1 MKKQKKLIVG
11 NWKMFPDSLRE
22 AKKIGVAVKRGVRG
36 VKSTQVVIC
45 PPYVY
50 LSPLS
55 TLSSNNFGIGAQDT
69 DFRPSG
75 AFTGQV
81 SFMMLP
87 EFKVGFVILGHSER
101 RKMGETDDLVNKKT
115 ISVVN
120 EGMTAIVCVGESVRD
135 SHGDYF
141 GFIKNQI
148 VSSLKDVSKKLLNHV
163 VIAYEPIWAIG
174 AREAMS
180 PRDLHEMSIFIMKV
194 LKDQFGPFAQDV
206 RILYGGSVDRV
217 NADTLIK
224 EGNVSGLLIGRQ
236 SLVSKDFV
244 EIIKLVDAIK

>member
-22 AKKIGVAVKRGVRG
+22 AKKIGVAVKRGLRG
-36 VKSTQVVIC
+36 IKKSQVVIC
-45 PPYVY
+45 PPFVY

-55 TLSSNNFGIGAQDT
+55 GLVSNNFSLGAQDA
-69 DFRPSG
+69 DFRPNG

-87 EFKVGFVILGHSER
+87 EFKAGFVILGHSER
-101 RKMGETDDLVNKKT
+101 RKMGESDELINKKV

-141 GFIKNQI
+141 SFIKNQI
-148 VSSLKDVSKKLLNHV
+148 GAALKDVSKKLLNHV
-163 VIAYEPIWAIG
+163 VIAYEPLWAIG
-174 AREAMS
+174 ASEAMS
-180 PRDLHEMSIFIMKV
+180 PRDLHEMSIFIMKE
-194 LKDQFGPFAQDV
+194 LKDHFGPFADDV

-217 NADTLIK
+217 NADTLVRD
-224 EGNVSGLLIGRQ
+224 GNVSGLLIGRV
-236 SLVSKDFV
+236 SLTPKDFV
-244 EIIKLVDAIK
+244 EIIKLVDKI